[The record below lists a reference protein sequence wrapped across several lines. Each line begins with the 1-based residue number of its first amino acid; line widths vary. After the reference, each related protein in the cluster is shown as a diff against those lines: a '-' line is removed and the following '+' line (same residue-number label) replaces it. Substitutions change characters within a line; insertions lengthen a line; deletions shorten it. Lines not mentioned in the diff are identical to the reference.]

1 MASGFGEA
9 ENLAIKVDGFFEIRD
24 AVAGMKEAS
33 EHRKFQV
40 LDFRFS
46 I

>member
-9 ENLAIKVDGFFEIRD
+9 ENLAIKVDRFFEIRD

-40 LDFRFS
+40 SDFRFS